1 MTAEAKG
8 SADVTATS
16 YSIQTDSIIKSEIDV
31 KVCDHL
37 GEDCIDVFDLGDKTI
52 YTNSPS
58 ESFMGVSC
66 MAFKDYVG
74 EYNEEGI
81 EIRSY
86 FCLYSEDD
94 SENLCTKYN
103 DLEIAGRENWRVP
116 TISELKVLFST
127 NGSMD
132 LARKWPVALDYLSSE
147 GTKID
152 LSSGFTETTTGATAG
167 YVSCISQH

>member
-1 MTAEAKG
+1 MTAEDKG
-8 SADVTATS
+8 RANVTATS
-16 YSIQTDSIIKSEIDV
+16 NSIDSEPLNV
-31 KVCDHL
+31 KVCAHL
-37 GEDCIDVFDLGDKTI
+37 GEKCIDVFDLGDKTI

-58 ESFMGVSC
+58 ELFMGGC
-66 MAFKDYVG
+66 PAMTDYVG

-94 SENLCTKYN
+94 SEDLCTEYN

-116 TISELKVLFST
+116 TINELKVLFST

-132 LARKWPVALDYLSSE
+132 EARKWPVGRGYLSSE
-147 GTKID
+147 GTNID
-152 LSSGFTETTTGATAG
+152 LSTGFTGATAG

>member
-1 MTAEAKG
+1 
-8 SADVTATS
+8 
-16 YSIQTDSIIKSEIDV
+16 
-31 KVCDHL
+31 
-37 GEDCIDVFDLGDKTI
+37 
-52 YTNSPS
+52 
-58 ESFMGVSC
+58 

-94 SENLCTKYN
+94 SENLCTEYN

-116 TISELKVLFST
+116 TINELKVLFST

-132 LARKWPVALDYLSSE
+132 EARNWPVGLDYLSSE

-152 LSSGFTETTTGATAG
+152 LSSGVTETTTGTTAG